1 VRFGSQPVSFV
12 DVDQG
17 GSPLPGSAAW
27 RLGRLDPAE
36 VPDRQFDRHRGD
48 FRRLLWTAL
57 HSESHPEVR
66 GSRTGWREGRLT
78 RAAVKLCCT

>member
-1 VRFGSQPVSFV
+1 VSFAY
-12 DVDQG
+12 VDQD

-36 VPDRQFDRHRGD
+36 DPDFQVDRHRGD
-48 FRRLLWTAL
+48 FRRLLWIAL

-66 GSRTGWREGRLT
+66 GSRTGWRKGGFESGGLEVLY
-78 RAAVKLCCT
+78 AG